1 MLGAGI
7 HEDGDEILWFSD
19 LYLYFHCTCNIQMY
33 FYYCRNSHCIM
44 LRVPQPLNGTA
55 LINIAYIL
63 NRFSTKA
70 TRSSRLALLCTLF
83 INRVYNPFVTSLLH
97 QRCFPLFFILA
108 RVVSVVGHV
117 NRLDDVE
124 HGVY

>member
-1 MLGAGI
+1 
-7 HEDGDEILWFSD
+7 
-19 LYLYFHCTCNIQMY
+19 MY

-44 LRVPQPLNGTA
+44 LRIPQPLNRTA

-117 NRLDDVE
+117 NRLDDVG